1 MKKLAL
7 IVAAA
12 AVVLAGVGTGASSAR
27 AQATGPDAIDPI
39 YALSLTEAINNHNA
53 ALVLEHFVKGGTVV
67 FDNSMFGLPNKTLT
81 AAEYAARQRADEPDV
96 PTDIHLEITDR
107 SLEINATSATWL
119 WRETA
124 GFLGDINVDYI
135 EFNVLATT
143 ENHRFKSIHIT
154 PSNESLAKL
163 ISLAPTTESLAR
175 LPYSPALPTLPFT
188 LDGDANLGLGPSA
201 AVVRLESPD
210 GSQARGGAILTGNG
224 TTGGTTVSLH
234 VSGLTAGTPAQA
246 SLHAGTCT
254 TPGASLAALPALVPG
269 TPSATSAAATGA
281 LLFRGTESVALAA
294 VADGEHVISIS
305 QSGQVV
311 ACGLVPQV
319 EGAPTGPVGMPRT
332 GGPAD
337 LAVLLVLVLAALGLI
352 LGGAQMWARSKS

>member
-12 AVVLAGVGTGASSAR
+12 AVVLAGFGTGASSAR

-154 PSNESLAKL
+154 PSNESLA
-163 ISLAPTTESLAR
+163 R

-224 TTGGTTVSLH
+224 TDGGTTVSLH
-234 VSGLTAGTPAQA
+234 VTGLTAGTPAQA